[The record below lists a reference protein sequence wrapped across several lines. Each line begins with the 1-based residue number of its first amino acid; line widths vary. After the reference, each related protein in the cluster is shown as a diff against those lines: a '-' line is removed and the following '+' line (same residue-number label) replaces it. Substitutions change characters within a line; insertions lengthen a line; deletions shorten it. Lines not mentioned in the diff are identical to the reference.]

1 MKIGLTYDLRQDY
14 LAQGYTL
21 EQTAEFDSPE
31 TIEAIEAGIQA
42 MGLKTER
49 VGNLEA
55 VMRALAAGRHWDMV
69 FNIAEGLRGFSRE
82 AQVPGL
88 LEAYG
93 IPCTFS
99 DPLLLGLCLH
109 KAMTKRVLRD
119 LKLPTPDFAL
129 VESLA
134 DLESVNLA
142 FPLFAKPVAEG
153 TSKGVECSSLIH
165 TREEL
170 FRTCADLLRRFDQPV
185 LVERFLSGREFTVGI
200 VGTGKR
206 ARSLGVMEVLLL
218 EGADRLIYSQDN
230 KEEYEERVRYRL
242 VGGEEGISLSLLA
255 LEAWRGLGA
264 RDGGRVDIRLDEDG
278 VANILEINPLPGLH
292 PIRSDLSI
300 LCGFQGI
307 AHRDLIR
314 MIMES
319 ALERLEVQKEA
330 FGQVLGQD
338 PGQGIVSTVRLAP
351 DSFHPRELGD
361 ASEVDMGEY
370 VQPLVRVA

>member
-1 MKIGLTYDLRQDY
+1 MKIGLTYDLRRDY

-31 TIEAIEAGIQA
+31 TIDAIEAGIRS
-42 MGLKTER
+42 MGLETER
-49 VGNLEA
+49 IGNLDA
-55 VMRALAAGRHWDMV
+55 VLRALAAGRRWDMV

-82 AQVPGL
+82 AQVPAL

-99 DPLLLGLCLH
+99 DPLLLGLSLH

-119 LKLPTPDFAL
+119 LNLPTPDFAL
-129 VESLA
+129 VESLEE
-134 DLESVNLA
+134 LESVNLP

-153 TSKGVECSSLIH
+153 TSKGVECAGLIH

-185 LVERFLSGREFTVGI
+185 LVERFLSGREFTVGV

-218 EGADRLIYSQDN
+218 EGADQLIYSQDN

-242 VGGEEGISLSLLA
+242 MEGEEGTMLSLLA
-255 LEAWRGLGA
+255 LETWRGLGA
-264 RDGGRVDIRLDEDG
+264 RDGGRVDIRLDEHG
-278 VANILEINPLPGLH
+278 AAQVLEINPLPGLH
-292 PIRSDLSI
+292 PVRSDLSI

-319 ALERLEVQKEA
+319 ALERLKMKSEA
-330 FGQVLGQD
+330 VGRESGN
-338 PGQGIVSTVRLAP
+338 GIVSAVRLAP
-351 DSFHPRELGD
+351 DCFLPQEPGDVSGEHPE
-361 ASEVDMGEY
+361 EHH
-370 VQPLVRVA
+370 QPMVRAA